1 MPAFPVC
8 NPRTLFLSPLNSGS
22 GLKKK
27 KGLVSGRGRS
37 LWVGNI
43 ERGETAEERQKANA
57 SARGVAWEFPKM
69 LQAVTELSLCLEL
82 APQLLF

>member
-1 MPAFPVC
+1 MQPKNSFSFPFEQWVWV
-8 NPRTLFLSPLNSGS
+8 
-22 GLKKK
+22 KKK

-69 LQAVTELSLCLEL
+69 LQAVAELSLCLEL